1 MTAFLIQY
9 VQRRYELI
17 SVVDLKAHGRI
28 CGVRGELG
36 FDSAECRWNP
46 ALFAE
51 KGYFVVAVNPTG
63 STGYGQEF
71 TDRIQYNWGSRKS
84 TNICR

>member
-1 MTAFLIQY
+1 MIAFLIQY
-9 VQRRYELI
+9 VQRQYELI
-17 SVVDLKAHGRI
+17 SAGDPKAHGRI

-36 FDSAECRWNP
+36 VDSAECRWNP
-46 ALFAE
+46 ALFAD
-51 KGYFVVAVNPTG
+51 KGYFVV
-63 STGYGQEF
+63 EF